1 MSYNHWAG
9 MGRLVRDPEVRYAAE
24 SGMCIA
30 RYTLA
35 IDRRS
40 KGGENKTD
48 FIRCVAFGKGGE
60 FAEKYLHK
68 GMRMLV
74 SGSIQTDSYT
84 DKDGKKVSTWEVVVA
99 SQDFADSKG
108 DNAGSAP
115 ATAQPQKSSENW
127 MGIPADADD
136 EGLPFN

>member
-1 MSYNHWAG
+1 MNKFIV
-9 MGRLVRDPEVRYAAE
+9 MGRLTKDPEVRYG
-24 SGMCIA
+24 GMNNTCIA
-30 RYTLA
+30 RFSLA
-35 IDRRS
+35 VDRRF
-40 KGGENKTD
+40 KRDGEPTAD
-48 FIRCVAFGKGGE
+48 FFNMTALGKQGE
-60 FAEKYLHK
+60 FVEKYLHK

-74 SGSIQTDSYT
+74 SGAIQTDSYT

>member
-1 MSYNHWAG
+1 MGYNHWAG

-35 IDRRS
+35 IDRRGKS
-40 KGGENKTD
+40 GEDKTD

-74 SGSIQTDSYT
+74 SGAIQTDSYT
-84 DKDGKKVSTWEVVVA
+84 NKDGKKVSTWEVAVA

-108 DNAGSAP
+108 DSAGSAP
-115 ATAQPQKSSENW
+115 APAQPQKPSENW
-127 MGIPADADD
+127 MSIPADADD

>member
-9 MGRLVRDPEVRYAAE
+9 LGRLVREPEVRYAAE

-35 IDRRS
+35 IDRRG
-40 KGGENKTD
+40 KGGEGKTD

-108 DNAGSAP
+108 DSAGIAP
-115 ATAQPQKSSENW
+115 ATAQPQKSSDNW
-127 MGIPADADD
+127 MSIPADADD

>member
-1 MSYNHWAG
+1 MGYNHWAG

-40 KGGENKTD
+40 KNSEDKTD

-74 SGSIQTDSYT
+74 SGAIQTDSYT
-84 DKDGKKVSTWEVVVA
+84 DKDGKKVSTWEVAVA

-108 DNAGSAP
+108 NSAGSAP
-115 ATAQPQKSSENW
+115 APAQPQKSPENW
-127 MGIPADADD
+127 MSIPTDADD

>member
-30 RYTLA
+30 RYTIA

-40 KGGENKTD
+40 KNSEDKTD

-74 SGSIQTDSYT
+74 SGAIQTDSYT
-84 DKDGKKVSTWEVVVA
+84 DKDGKKVSTWEIVVA

-108 DNAGSAP
+108 DSTGNAP
-115 ATAQPQKSSENW
+115 AQQKPQKPAEKW
-127 MGIPADADD
+127 MDIPADADD

>member
-1 MSYNHWAG
+1 
-9 MGRLVRDPEVRYAAE
+9 
-24 SGMCIA
+24 MCIA

-40 KGGENKTD
+40 KNSEDKTD

-84 DKDGKKVSTWEVVVA
+84 DKDGKKVSTWEIVVA

-108 DNAGSAP
+108 DSTGSAP
-115 ATAQPQKSSENW
+115 APAQPQKSSENW
-127 MGIPADADD
+127 MSIPTDADD

>member
-1 MSYNHWAG
+1 
-9 MGRLVRDPEVRYAAE
+9 MGRIVRDPEVRYSA
-24 SGMCIA
+24 SNNMCIA

-40 KGGENKTD
+40 KGGEDKTD

-74 SGSIQTDSYT
+74 SGAIQTDSYT
-84 DKDGKKVSTWEVVVA
+84 DKDGKKVSTWEIVVA

-108 DNAGSAP
+108 DSAGSAP
-115 ATAQPQKSSENW
+115 AQQKPQKPAENW
-127 MGIPADADD
+127 MDIPADAED

>member
-1 MSYNHWAG
+1 MGYNHWAG
-9 MGRLVRDPEVRYAAE
+9 MGRLCADPEVRYAAE
-24 SGMCIA
+24 SRMCIA

-40 KGGENKTD
+40 KGGEDKTD
-48 FIRCVAFGKGGE
+48 FIRCVAFGKVGE

-74 SGSIQTDSYT
+74 SGAIQTDSYT
-84 DKDGKKVSTWEVVVA
+84 NKGGKKISTWEVAVA

-108 DNAGSAP
+108 NSAGSAP
-115 ATAQPQKSSENW
+115 APAQPQKSPENW
-127 MGIPADADD
+127 MSIPADADD

>member
-1 MSYNHWAG
+1 
-9 MGRLVRDPEVRYAAE
+9 MGRIVRDPEVRYSA
-24 SGMCIA
+24 SNNMCIA

-74 SGSIQTDSYT
+74 SGAIQTDNYT
-84 DKDGKKVSTWEVVVA
+84 DKDGKKVSTWEIVVA

-108 DNAGSAP
+108 DSTGSAP
-115 ATAQPQKSSENW
+115 AQPQKAPENW
-127 MGIPADADD
+127 MSIPTDADD

>member
-1 MSYNHWAG
+1 MGYNHWAG

-40 KGGENKTD
+40 KNSEDKTD

-74 SGSIQTDSYT
+74 SGAIQTDSYT
-84 DKDGKKVSTWEVVVA
+84 DKDGKKVSTWEIVVA

-108 DNAGSAP
+108 DSTGSAP
-115 ATAQPQKSSENW
+115 AAAQPQKASDNW
-127 MGIPADADD
+127 MSIPTDADD
-136 EGLPFN
+136 EWLPFN

>member
-9 MGRLVRDPEVRYAAE
+9 MGRLVRDPEVRYSA
-24 SGMCIA
+24 SNNMCIA

-35 IDRRS
+35 IDRRG
-40 KGGENKTD
+40 KGGEDKTD

-60 FAEKYLHK
+60 FAEKYLRK

-74 SGSIQTDSYT
+74 SGAIQTDSYT
-84 DKDGKKVSTWEVVVA
+84 DKDGKKVSTWEIVVA

-108 DNAGSAP
+108 DSAAAP
-115 ATAQPQKSSENW
+115 AQQKPQKPAEKW
-127 MGIPADADD
+127 MDIPTDADD

>member
-1 MSYNHWAG
+1 MNLCVL
-9 MGRLVRDPEVRYAAE
+9 MGRLCADPKVRYAAE

-35 IDRRS
+35 IDRRG
-40 KGGENKTD
+40 KGGEDKTD

-74 SGSIQTDSYT
+74 SGAIQTDSYT
-84 DKDGKKVSTWEVVVA
+84 DKDGKKVSTWEIVVA

-108 DNAGSAP
+108 DSTGSAP
-115 ATAQPQKSSENW
+115 ATAQPQKAPESW
-127 MGIPADADD
+127 MSIPADADD